1 MFYRD
6 EEEEVQQMQMQ
17 SDTPPPV
24 QPMKLQPAYQFVQQI
39 PPSPFEQQ
47 RLIVPSAGIVTLIL
61 NYVLLQLE
69 GHLTRMAEVLWNKS
83 HQTSGHVSVLKFRKV
98 KGVLDDLAST
108 SQTCSVLRN
117 YICLLLVRSLL

>member
-1 MFYRD
+1 MYYRD

-47 RLIVPSAGIVTLIL
+47 RLIVPSAGINININIKLCIAATGRTP
-61 NYVLLQLE
+61 NQN
-69 GHLTRMAEVLWNKS
+69 G
-83 HQTSGHVSVLKFRKV
+83 
-98 KGVLDDLAST
+98 
-108 SQTCSVLRN
+108 
-117 YICLLLVRSLL
+117 